1 MSATPAPTPNGS
13 GPNWRLE
20 LDAQR
25 IAWLCFDKHEASTNV
40 LSGHVMLELDQ
51 RITEIAAAGAT
62 GVVLW
67 SGKKSGFI
75 AGADIKEFTALQTE
89 QQAYELIRRGQQVL
103 ERLETLPCPSVAM
116 INGFALGG
124 GLEVALACTYRVALD
139 DERVSLGLPE
149 VKLGI
154 HPGFG
159 GTVRSIRVVG
169 VQPAMEMMLTG
180 RAVDAGKA
188 RRLGLVDALTSEGD
202 WRKRCTELL
211 AARPAPH
218 RPPLAARVL
227 GWPLVRG
234 VIAGKIAAATR
245 AKANP
250 DHYPAPFAIIDLWRR
265 HWGDEPAMFE
275 AEARSIAHLMVGE
288 TARNLVRVFLLQDK
302 LKGLGNRKALDLK
315 RVHVIGAGVMGGDI
329 AAVCAMRG
337 YDVTLQDREMKYIRP
352 ALDRATALFEKRL
365 KSPTKVAGALSRLHA
380 DVESRGVADA
390 DVIIEAIFEN
400 VDAKQAL
407 YRDLEPRMRKDALLA
422 TNTSS
427 IKLETLRTAL
437 ADPRRLI
444 GVHFFNPVPLMPL
457 VEVIRTDDA
466 DPAMVEKA
474 LAFCRHI
481 DKLAVPCKSA
491 PGFLVNRI
499 LMPYLM
505 EAVVLHQEGQ
515 SYESIDLAATGFGM
529 PMGPI
534 ELSDTVGLDVC
545 LHVGK
550 ILAADFD
557 IPVPAELAKAVDE
570 KRLGKKSGEGFYKWV
585 DGKPQKDRNRATGAT
600 AEVTDRL
607 IYPMLNEAVAC
618 LREQIVADADQL
630 DAGVIFGTG
639 FAPFRGGPINYIRS
653 AGPAGVARMR
663 ARMQELHAR
672 YGDRF
677 KPDAGWAAL

>member
-1 MSATPAPTPNGS
+1 MTQQQAGAD
-13 GPNWRLE
+13 WRLE
-20 LDAQR
+20 IDPQR
-25 IAWLCFDKHEASTNV
+25 IAWLCFDKAGASTNV
-40 LSGHVMLELDQ
+40 LSGQVMLELDQ
-51 RITEIAAAGAT
+51 RITEIAAAGAA
-62 GVVLW
+62 GVVLY

-75 AGADIKEFTALQTE
+75 AGADVKEFTALNTE
-89 QQAYELIRRGQQVL
+89 QQAYGLIRRGQQVL
-103 ERLETLPCPSVAM
+103 ERLEALPCPTVAM

-124 GLEVALACTYRVALD
+124 GLEVALACSYRVALD
-139 DERVSLGLPE
+139 DEKVSLGLPE
-149 VKLGI
+149 VRLGI

-159 GTVRSIRVVG
+159 GTVRSIRTLG
-169 VQPAMEMMLTG
+169 VQAAMEMMLTG
-180 RAVDAGKA
+180 KAVDARKA
-188 RRLGLVDALTSEGD
+188 LRIGLVERLTAEPE
-202 WRKRCTELL
+202 WKQHCVELL

-218 RPPLAARVL
+218 RPPLAARAL
-227 GWPLVRG
+227 GWPVVRG
-234 VIAGKIAAATR
+234 FIADRIAGATR
-245 AKANP
+245 AKASP
-250 DHYPAPFAIIDLWRR
+250 KHYPAPFAIIDLWRR
-265 HWGDEPAMFE
+265 HWGDFAAMYE
-275 AEARSIAHLMVGE
+275 AEARSIARLMVGD

-302 LKGLGNRKALDLK
+302 LKGLGDRKALDLK

-329 AAVCAMRG
+329 AAVCALRG
-337 YDVTLQDREMKYIRP
+337 YEVSLQDRELKYVQP
-352 ALDRATALFEKRL
+352 ALDRARVLFEKRL
-365 KSPTKVAGALSRLHA
+365 KAPAKVEAALARLRP

-400 VDAKQAL
+400 VEAKQAL

-457 VEVIRTDDA
+457 VEVIRTEDA
-466 DPAMVEKA
+466 DPTMVAKA

-481 DKLAVPCKSA
+481 DKLPVACRSA

-515 SYESIDLAATGFGM
+515 SFESIDMAATDFGM

-534 ELSDTVGLDVC
+534 ELADTVGLDVC

-557 IPVPAELAKAVDE
+557 IPVPNELAKVVAE
-570 KRLGKKSGEGFYKWV
+570 KKLGKKSGEGFYRWI
-585 DGKPQKDRNRATGAT
+585 DGKPQKDRSRAGGAT
-600 AEVTDRL
+600 PEVTDRL
-607 IYPMLNEAVAC
+607 VYPMLNEAVAC
-618 LREQIVADADQL
+618 LREGIVADADQL

-639 FAPFRGGPINYIRS
+639 FAPFRGGPINYIRA
-653 AGPAGVARMR
+653 AGPAGVANMR
-663 ARMQELHAR
+663 ARMQALHAE

-677 KPDAGWAAL
+677 RPDAGWATL